1 MIKYFCAEMNPPTP
15 QCWRIKRSQAQLL
28 CRMQQFLGESKLE
41 DSILGESKLEDSI
54 LKQLFLQSLPNNVRI
69 ILTSLTDTVA
79 LEQLAELVDRI
90 S

>member
-1 MIKYFCAEMNPPTP
+1 MTGLSTPTYP
-15 QCWRIKRSQAQLL
+15 SSP
-28 CRMQQFLGESKLE
+28 ESKTCPTK
-41 DSILGESKLEDSI
+41 SKLEDSI

-69 ILTSLTDTVA
+69 ILTSLTETVD